1 MDRSETFASIVKAM
15 VQVQGELK
23 TVKKD
28 RKNPFAENMY
38 ATLDAILEELLPNL
52 NKHEIVL
59 TQAPV
64 FEIAENGNMRIGV
77 ETYLMHSSG
86 EWFRYP
92 PFFMQLEKG
101 AKMNMAQSAGSV
113 ITYAKRYAVSAIFGI
128 STGDDVDGVQ
138 SQQPEENKR
147 QQGNQRRNNQQQ
159 QSRNTPPQQEPQQEQ
174 GQQMPST
181 NDAIVKY
188 VSAIQKAGIDINQL
202 YAEIAKREGVSNI
215 READKI
221 RVLGHLKARYTQLKN
236 DEQKRQNQQQP
247 EQQNTQQESLLE
259 GRTTQTVNWGTM

>member
-138 SQQPEENKR
+138 PQQPEENKR

-159 QSRNTPPQQEPQQEQ
+159 SGNQRQNRNMPPQQEPQQNQ
-174 GQQMPST
+174 IPTT
-181 NDAIVKY
+181 NDTIMEYVGKMVKMG
-188 VSAIQKAGIDINQL
+188 VDMKKI
-202 YAEIAKREGVSNI
+202 YAEIAKKEGVQSI
-215 READKI
+215 KDVESIKK
-221 RVLGHLKARYTQLKN
+221 LGHIKAYCLEFENRAEKL
-236 DEQKRQNQQQP
+236 QK
-247 EQQNTQQESLLE
+247 EQQNAQQESLLE

>member
-15 VQVQGELK
+15 VHVQSELK
-23 TVKKD
+23 TVRKD

-38 ATLDAILEELLPNL
+38 ATLDAILEELLPKL

-59 TQAPV
+59 TQSPI

-77 ETYLMHSSG
+77 ETHLMHSSG

-138 SQQPEENKR
+138 PQADETKQQQR
-147 QQGNQRRNNQQQ
+147 GNQRQNNQQSQ
-159 QSRNTPPQQEPQQEQ
+159 QASEQ
-174 GQQMPST
+174 TQDQQQMPST
-181 NDAIVKY
+181 NEAITKY
-188 VSAIQKAGIDINQL
+188 VSALQKVGIDTNQL
-202 YAEIAKREGVSNI
+202 FAEIAKKEGVSNI
-215 READKI
+215 REVDKI
-221 RVLGHLKARYTQLKN
+221 RALGHLKARYAQYKNEELKHQKQEKES
-236 DEQKRQNQQQP
+236 EQG
-247 EQQNTQQESLLE
+247 SLLE
-259 GRTTQTVNWGTM
+259 GRTTQPVNWGSK

>member
-15 VQVQGELK
+15 VQVQSELK
-23 TVKKD
+23 TVRKD

-38 ATLDAILEELLPNL
+38 ATLDAILEELLPKL

-59 TQAPV
+59 TQSPI
-64 FEIAENGNMRIGV
+64 FEITENGNMRIGV
-77 ETYLMHSSG
+77 ETHLLHSSG

-138 SQQPEENKR
+138 
-147 QQGNQRRNNQQQ
+147 
-159 QSRNTPPQQEPQQEQ
+159 PQASEPQQHNQRINQRQNRQQQEQ
-174 GQQMPST
+174 KEQQQDQQQLPST
-181 NDAIVKY
+181 NDAIMNYVNKLKDYGVDVK
-188 VSAIQKAGIDINQL
+188 KL
-202 YAEIAKREGVSNI
+202 YSQIAKKEGVENI
-215 READKI
+215 KEVDGVKKLGYIKSYYLKLQNEAAMRQK
-221 RVLGHLKARYTQLKN
+221 Q
-236 DEQKRQNQQQP
+236 EQES
-247 EQQNTQQESLLE
+247 EQGSLLE
-259 GRTTQTVNWGTM
+259 GRTTQPVNWGSK

>member
-59 TQAPV
+59 TQAPI

-138 SQQPEENKR
+138 PQPEEPKQRNQR
-147 QQGNQRRNNQQQ
+147 GNQQSNQRQNNQQA
-159 QSRNTPPQQEPQQEQ
+159 QQEQ
-174 GQQMPST
+174 PQQQEQAQQMPST
-181 NDAIVKY
+181 NEAIVKY
-188 VSAIQKAGIDINQL
+188 VGAIQKAGVNVDQL
-202 YAEIAKREGVSNI
+202 YAEIAKKEGVSNI
-215 READKI
+215 READKVK
-221 RVLGHLKARYTQLKN
+221 VLGHLKSRYTELKN
-236 DEQKRQNQQQP
+236 AEMKRKQQESQQQ
-247 EQQNTQQESLLE
+247 NAQQESLLQ
-259 GRTTQTVNWGTM
+259 GRTTEAVNWGTM